1 MVEIDVD
8 ITSETDDDDSYSSSF
23 HETDSDSDDKD
34 DFGFGTHYLAN
45 EIKSGFTRVQIEN
58 VDPVAQKLQSF
69 LNSGILPKESM
80 FYILLKNAVTYVDW
94 LVKREENHSLQ
105 FQWDNEVLQF
115 LESLEYHGGRKVVNL
130 LRGPGHDG
138 EGRSSAVSGFNWRK
152 WNWPLPGKTTRDKM
166 YSGYSTENGIYS
178 PLLQSFLQLS
188 GGPDGDM
195 LTLYE
200 DSTVKIIPVAL
211 AKDGMQL
218 KPGLLYDTRQGKLI
232 GSTLNLDYNYIKQ
245 GEPDKDTLKNSIVQ
259 EAEVMCLTTLD
270 AKFSLPVGVNHLT
283 KGLTASDT
291 LDMIKNEIQE
301 INVCLDHLKHNR
313 TDGISVPRNCFSHCT
328 DCIELGTVCDACSG
342 KGHIVIEPALRPC
355 DSCLIKKIQ
364 CIKAAVVCVSEDSES
379 RNAGAQKE
387 LMREKEEQSD
397 PLLSIISP
405 IPDGVHV
412 AKRKRQSF
420 SNWFLLVNN
429 YRINLV
435 QLREL
440 RNDSALHSKLAPVL
454 PLGAVRNRDRQDVD
468 SVMEISSPSVRKI
481 LTENAE
487 TVTHTV
493 VPEKYRLREDNKRGV
508 FKAPIGTCKGPL
520 GHIFVSDVVQGKVYK
535 VRANHYPANVTVE
548 MDHLEHP
555 IGIFVFKDILYCA
568 ESKRNAISFKDLT
581 GDTIV
586 DVDKLTVEKLK
597 GKLKDIGAW
606 NEDCKK
612 KPKKY
617 LQEKLREALDDR
629 AASEA
634 NPVQE
639 KAHGRTPPLNIH
651 FDREIKQPVA
661 LCFDQDGH
669 MYVSTF
675 TGAVYVVQL
684 HFNLTSIKGTVTS
697 SLQLSSMLLY
707 GIVSLNNVV
716 YVSAHDDNGGIYKLT
731 FNRDNGGLAE
741 KIVSNGGSLCNK
753 VHSLTSYNDN
763 SFAFSDTG
771 DSCIKAYDPTVKK
784 CSVVVGNGKGTRDGS
799 KAQFSQPTGICFDYS
814 TLFTIDT
821 ATGSLRMTS
830 SVSSLVEYLKH
841 LHLFGETFGLHTKS
855 TTSITCEI
863 PQAIERLGQVYTF
876 DKKCV
881 DTVMG
886 LVGSTAITQGPQGT
900 ISSVV
905 MEDERRILKSLQDIN
920 DLLDRFNPR
929 LTAKFSIKSLLT
941 LVVENTFSEMR
952 SGATDMP
959 LQLEFDYRFS
969 RAIKERLKRQCVT
982 PFAYFTAPKSYYPQV
997 FTTTH
1002 YTDLPKLCPPK
1013 AHKLSEKQV
1022 SEMRN
1027 WRAMHG
1033 QSVPQKTVRNMT
1045 TKDNPGTLPINLYA
1059 ADAPT
1064 VQPLN
1069 FAVLSEAAPVTE
1081 PQREETLYKQSQIV
1095 CLKADSSDTPQL
1107 LTMACL
1113 QENVSDGM
1121 KRVKAI
1127 VFMQDPFNP
1136 VLFTEVAERYVNV
1149 SNIVCALTCY
1159 NYREDTLELEEHD
1172 LILLL
1177 DVLQHTNEV
1186 ITVAEAAES
1195 VELTEMAVDE
1205 FQYERITRRRKRR
1218 FESDFFYYE

>member
-1 MVEIDVD
+1 M
-8 ITSETDDDDSYSSSF
+8 
-23 HETDSDSDDKD
+23 
-34 DFGFGTHYLAN
+34 
-45 EIKSGFTRVQIEN
+45 
-58 VDPVAQKLQSF
+58 
-69 LNSGILPKESM
+69 
-80 FYILLKNAVTYVDW
+80 
-94 LVKREENHSLQ
+94 
-105 FQWDNEVLQF
+105 
-115 LESLEYHGGRKVVNL
+115 
-130 LRGPGHDG
+130 
-138 EGRSSAVSGFNWRK
+138 
-152 WNWPLPGKTTRDKM
+152 
-166 YSGYSTENGIYS
+166 
-178 PLLQSFLQLS
+178 
-188 GGPDGDM
+188 
-195 LTLYE
+195 
-200 DSTVKIIPVAL
+200 
-211 AKDGMQL
+211 
-218 KPGLLYDTRQGKLI
+218 
-232 GSTLNLDYNYIKQ
+232 
-245 GEPDKDTLKNSIVQ
+245 
-259 EAEVMCLTTLD
+259 
-270 AKFSLPVGVNHLT
+270 
-283 KGLTASDT
+283 
-291 LDMIKNEIQE
+291 
-301 INVCLDHLKHNR
+301 
-313 TDGISVPRNCFSHCT
+313 
-328 DCIELGTVCDACSG
+328 
-342 KGHIVIEPALRPC
+342 
-355 DSCLIKKIQ
+355 
-364 CIKAAVVCVSEDSES
+364 
-379 RNAGAQKE
+379 
-387 LMREKEEQSD
+387 
-397 PLLSIISP
+397 
-405 IPDGVHV
+405 
-412 AKRKRQSF
+412 
-420 SNWFLLVNN
+420 
-429 YRINLV
+429 
-435 QLREL
+435 
-440 RNDSALHSKLAPVL
+440 
-454 PLGAVRNRDRQDVD
+454 
-468 SVMEISSPSVRKI
+468 
-481 LTENAE
+481 
-487 TVTHTV
+487 
-493 VPEKYRLREDNKRGV
+493 
-508 FKAPIGTCKGPL
+508 
-520 GHIFVSDVVQGKVYK
+520 
-535 VRANHYPANVTVE
+535 
-548 MDHLEHP
+548 
-555 IGIFVFKDILYCA
+555 
-568 ESKRNAISFKDLT
+568 
-581 GDTIV
+581 
-586 DVDKLTVEKLK
+586 DKLTVEKLK

-617 LQEKLREALDDR
+617 FQEKLREALDDR

-675 TGAVYVVQL
+675 TGTVYVLQL
-684 HFNLTSIKGTVTS
+684 HFNLTSKKGTVTS

-821 ATGSLRMTS
+821 ATGSLRTTS

-841 LHLFGETFGLHTKS
+841 LHPFGETFGLHKKS
-855 TTSITCEI
+855 TTSVTY
-863 PQAIERLGQVYTF
+863 LTF

-886 LVGSTAITQGPQGT
+886 LVGSTAVTQGPQGT
-900 ISSVV
+900 VSSVV
-905 MEDERRILKSLQDIN
+905 MEDERRILKSLQDIK

-1013 AHKLSEKQV
+1013 ANKLSEKQV

-1064 VQPLN
+1064 VQPLD

-1081 PQREETLYKQSQIV
+1081 PQREDTLYKQSQSV
-1095 CLKADSSDTPQL
+1095 CLKADSSGTPQL

-1205 FQYERITRRRKRR
+1205 FQHERITRRRKRR

>member
-1 MVEIDVD
+1 M
-8 ITSETDDDDSYSSSF
+8 
-23 HETDSDSDDKD
+23 
-34 DFGFGTHYLAN
+34 
-45 EIKSGFTRVQIEN
+45 
-58 VDPVAQKLQSF
+58 
-69 LNSGILPKESM
+69 
-80 FYILLKNAVTYVDW
+80 
-94 LVKREENHSLQ
+94 
-105 FQWDNEVLQF
+105 
-115 LESLEYHGGRKVVNL
+115 
-130 LRGPGHDG
+130 
-138 EGRSSAVSGFNWRK
+138 
-152 WNWPLPGKTTRDKM
+152 
-166 YSGYSTENGIYS
+166 
-178 PLLQSFLQLS
+178 
-188 GGPDGDM
+188 
-195 LTLYE
+195 
-200 DSTVKIIPVAL
+200 
-211 AKDGMQL
+211 
-218 KPGLLYDTRQGKLI
+218 
-232 GSTLNLDYNYIKQ
+232 
-245 GEPDKDTLKNSIVQ
+245 
-259 EAEVMCLTTLD
+259 
-270 AKFSLPVGVNHLT
+270 
-283 KGLTASDT
+283 
-291 LDMIKNEIQE
+291 
-301 INVCLDHLKHNR
+301 
-313 TDGISVPRNCFSHCT
+313 
-328 DCIELGTVCDACSG
+328 
-342 KGHIVIEPALRPC
+342 
-355 DSCLIKKIQ
+355 
-364 CIKAAVVCVSEDSES
+364 
-379 RNAGAQKE
+379 
-387 LMREKEEQSD
+387 
-397 PLLSIISP
+397 
-405 IPDGVHV
+405 
-412 AKRKRQSF
+412 
-420 SNWFLLVNN
+420 
-429 YRINLV
+429 
-435 QLREL
+435 
-440 RNDSALHSKLAPVL
+440 
-454 PLGAVRNRDRQDVD
+454 
-468 SVMEISSPSVRKI
+468 
-481 LTENAE
+481 
-487 TVTHTV
+487 
-493 VPEKYRLREDNKRGV
+493 
-508 FKAPIGTCKGPL
+508 
-520 GHIFVSDVVQGKVYK
+520 
-535 VRANHYPANVTVE
+535 
-548 MDHLEHP
+548 
-555 IGIFVFKDILYCA
+555 
-568 ESKRNAISFKDLT
+568 
-581 GDTIV
+581 
-586 DVDKLTVEKLK
+586 
-597 GKLKDIGAW
+597 
-606 NEDCKK
+606 
-612 KPKKY
+612 
-617 LQEKLREALDDR
+617 
-629 AASEA
+629 
-634 NPVQE
+634 QE

-731 FNRDNGGLAE
+731 FNLDNGGLAE

-763 SFAFSDTG
+763 SFAFSNTG

-855 TTSITCEI
+855 TTSVTCEI

-886 LVGSTAITQGPQGT
+886 LVGSTAVTQGPQGT
-900 ISSVV
+900 VSSVV
-905 MEDERRILKSLQDIN
+905 MEDERRILKSLQDIK

-952 SGATDMP
+952 SGPTDMP

-1022 SEMRN
+1022 NEMRN

-1064 VQPLN
+1064 VQPLD

-1195 VELTEMAVDE
+1195 VELTEMAADE
-1205 FQYERITRRRKRR
+1205 F
-1218 FESDFFYYE
+1218 SA